1 MVETNLRLEQGILFY
16 ATLYIT
22 SVLIAIFIT
31 TGRFVFLFIVLL
43 TMGLTLL
50 MKHAMV
56 NYTNHLST
64 VGAWS
69 ENIMKKI
76 YDKVNHFLQK
86 TS

>member
-1 MVETNLRLEQGILFY
+1 MVETNLSLEQGILFY

-22 SVLIAIFIT
+22 SVLISIFVT

-43 TMGLTLL
+43 TMGLTLF

-56 NYTNHLST
+56 HYANHLSS

-76 YDKVNHFLQK
+76 YDKVSQFLHK

>member
-56 NYTNHLST
+56 NYANHLST

-69 ENIMKKI
+69 ENILKKI
-76 YDKVNHFLQK
+76 YDKIRPFLQK